1 MTRKIIVCD
10 DDRDILEMIDII
22 LRDENTEVI
31 SVLNSLTLFA
41 EMEKHKPDLLLVDL
55 WMPVLT
61 GDQIIRQLRRNND
74 FANFPIV
81 VMSASRDGKDIAID
95 AGANAYIEKPFQL
108 QDLIGTIDR
117 YTYGEKR

>member
-74 FANFPIV
+74 FANFSHCSDV
-81 VMSASRDGKDIAID
+81 C
-95 AGANAYIEKPFQL
+95 KP
-108 QDLIGTIDR
+108 R
-117 YTYGEKR
+117 W